1 MGTMSG
7 MVEEQTWKGTHD
19 GATDTTTASDDEL
32 VTRARGGLGRVLR
45 EKWRLDALLGV
56 GGMAAVYA
64 ATHRNGTRAA
74 IKLLHPELSGDA
86 HLRSRFLREGEVA
99 NAVGH
104 EGARRIL
111 DDDTTEDGALY
122 LVAEL
127 LEGETLADRRTRS
140 GGRLGQHEVLY
151 IACGLLDVLAAA
163 HSKGIVHRD
172 LKPENVF
179 LTSAGRVKL
188 LDFGIARSS
197 GVSRVRS
204 ARRAGAR
211 LGTPAYMPPEQARG
225 LWEEVDAR
233 SDLWAVGATMF
244 HLLSGQSVHEGR
256 TVEELLNSA
265 MTQEAAPLA
274 SVAPDV
280 APALAQVVDRALS
293 FHPEDRWADAKQMRD
308 AVCRA
313 YHEWSR
319 APAKTAAA
327 SAPPAVAAEP
337 VSTFTLPSTTLA
349 TPPPFFARAKWP
361 RLTGGVVKPSRR
373 AFAALAMGAAV
384 LVGVSGVTAAAA
396 LRRAPT
402 AVAMPPGAV
411 AASPVSPGGTPVCS
425 PGPVLTPVPV
435 PELAATDL
443 PIVLPLSRPSP

>member
-1 MGTMSG
+1 

-19 GATDTTTASDDEL
+19 GATATTTASDDEL

-45 EKWRLDALLGV
+45 DKWRLDALLGV

-74 IKLLHPELSGDA
+74 IKLLHPELAGDA

-99 NAVGH
+99 NSVGH

-111 DDDTTEDGALY
+111 DDDTAEDGSLF

-127 LEGETLADRRTRS
+127 LDGETLADRRARS
-140 GGRLGQHEVLY
+140 GGRLGEHEVMY
-151 IACGLLDVLAAA
+151 IACGLLDVLVAA
-163 HSKGIVHRD
+163 HAKGIIHRD

-179 LTSAGRVKL
+179 LTRAGRVKL

-204 ARRAGAR
+204 GTRAGAR

-244 HLLSGQSVHEGR
+244 HLLAGRSVHEGR
-256 TVEELLNSA
+256 TVDDLLSSA
-265 MTQEAAPLA
+265 MTKEPLPLA
-274 SVAPDV
+274 SVLPEV
-280 APALAQVVDRALS
+280 SSALAQVVDRALS
-293 FHPEDRWADAKQMRD
+293 FHPDDRWADAKEMRD

-313 YHEWSR
+313 YHDWKR
-319 APAKTAAA
+319 APVAGK
-327 SAPPAVAAEP
+327 APQPGRSEGVP
-337 VSTFTLPSTTLA
+337 SFTLPSATLS
-349 TPPPFFARAKWP
+349 TPAPVFGRGKWP
-361 RLTGGVVKPSRR
+361 RFAGGGVRSSRQ
-373 AFAALAMGAAV
+373 AFAALAMGAAI
-384 LVGVSGVTAAAA
+384 LVGVSGVTAAA
-396 LRRAPT
+396 LRRAP
-402 AVAMPPGAV
+402 ASAAMHGGS
-411 AASPVSPGGTPVCS
+411 AAGSTLSPAGTPACS
-425 PGPVLTPVPV
+425 PGPVLAPVAV

-443 PIVLPLSRPSP
+443 PIVLPVPRPAP

>member
-1 MGTMSG
+1 
-7 MVEEQTWKGTHD
+7 MVDEQTWKGTHD
-19 GATDTTTASDDEL
+19 SATDTTTASDDEL

-45 EKWRLDALLGV
+45 QKWRLDALLGV

-111 DDDTTEDGALY
+111 DDDTAEDGSLF

-127 LEGETLADRRTRS
+127 LEGETLADRRGRL

-151 IACGLLDVLAAA
+151 IACGLLDVLSAA
-163 HSKGIVHRD
+163 HGKGIIHRD

-179 LTSAGRVKL
+179 LTRAGRVKL

-204 ARRAGAR
+204 ATRAGAR

-225 LWEEVDAR
+225 LWDEVNAR
-233 SDLWAVGATMF
+233 SDIWAVGATMF
-244 HLLSGQSVHEGR
+244 HLLSGRTVHEGR
-256 TVEELLNSA
+256 TVEELLGCA
-265 MTQEAAPLA
+265 MTQEPTPLA
-274 SVAPDV
+274 SVVPEVSAG
-280 APALAQVVDRALS
+280 LAQVVDRALS
-293 FHPEDRWADAKQMRD
+293 FHPEDRWENAQQMRD

-313 YHEWSR
+313 YHHWNRS
-319 APAKTAAA
+319 
-327 SAPPAVAAEP
+327 AVATPAPRPSLSEALP
-337 VSTFTLPSTTLA
+337 SFTLPSATLP
-349 TPPPFFARAKWP
+349 TPPPAFARVKGP
-361 RLTGGVVKPSRR
+361 RLAGGGLRSPRQ
-373 AFAALAMGAAV
+373 AFAALAMGVAV
-384 LVGVSGVTAAAA
+384 LVGLSGVTAGA
-396 LRRAPT
+396 LRRAPAAAGMRVGALAAST
-402 AVAMPPGAV
+402 MSPTGATVCSAGLAVA
-411 AASPVSPGGTPVCS
+411 
-425 PGPVLTPVPV
+425 PVPV

-443 PIVLPLSRPSP
+443 PIVLRAARPTP

>member
-1 MGTMSG
+1 ML
-7 MVEEQTWKGTHD
+7 EEQTWKGTHD
-19 GATDTTTASDDEL
+19 GATDATTASDDEL
-32 VTRARGGLGRVLR
+32 VNRARGGLGRVLR

-56 GGMAAVYA
+56 GGMAAVYS

-104 EGARRIL
+104 DGARRIL
-111 DDDTTEDGALY
+111 DDDTAEDGSLF

-127 LEGETLADRRTRS
+127 LDGETLADRRARS
-140 GGRLGQHEVLY
+140 GGKLGQHEVLY

-179 LTSAGRVKL
+179 LTRGGQVKL

-197 GVSRVRS
+197 GVSRVRNGT
-204 ARRAGAR
+204 RAGAR

-244 HLLSGQSVHEGR
+244 HLLSGRSVHEGR
-256 TVEELLNSA
+256 TVDDLLLSA
-265 MTQEAAPLA
+265 MTREPPSLA

-280 APALAQVVDRALS
+280 GAALVKVVDRALA
-293 FHPEDRWADAKQMRD
+293 FHPDDRWADARQMRD

-313 YHEWSR
+313 YHDWNR
-319 APAKTAAA
+319 AAVEATA
-327 SAPPAVAAEP
+327 PHPAVAVEP
-337 VSTFTLPSTTLA
+337 VTSVTLA
-349 TPPPFFARAKWP
+349 SPTVSTPPPAFGRGKWS
-361 RLTGGVVKPSRR
+361 RLDGGGVKPSRR

-384 LVGVSGVTAAAA
+384 LVGVSGVTAAA
-396 LRRAPT
+396 LRRAP
-402 AVAMPPGAV
+402 AAIAMPLGAV
-411 AASPVSPGGTPVCS
+411 AASTISPAGHPACS
-425 PGPVLTPVPV
+425 PGPVVAPVPV

-443 PIVLPLSRPSP
+443 PIVLPVPRPAQ

>member
-1 MGTMSG
+1 

-86 HLRSRFLREGEVA
+86 HLRTRFLREGEVA

-127 LEGETLADRRTRS
+127 LEGETLADRRARS

-151 IACGLLDVLAAA
+151 IACSLLDVLSAA
-163 HSKGIVHRD
+163 HAKGIVHRD

-204 ARRAGAR
+204 GTRAGAR

-225 LWEEVDAR
+225 VWEEVDAR
-233 SDLWAVGATMF
+233 SDLWAVGATMY
-244 HLLSGQSVHEGR
+244 HLLSGRSVHEGR

-265 MTQEAAPLA
+265 MTQEAEPLA

-280 APALAQVVDRALS
+280 APALARVVDRALA
-293 FHPEDRWADAKQMRD
+293 FHPDDRWADAKQMRD

-319 APAKTAAA
+319 ASSAAPALA
-327 SAPPAVAAEP
+327 SASASASGS
-337 VSTFTLPSTTLA
+337 VSSFTLASATLTA
-349 TPPPFFARAKWP
+349 PPPFFRQGKWP
-361 RLTGGVVKPSRR
+361 RLVRGGLKPSRR
-373 AFAALAMGAAV
+373 FAALAMAAAAV

-396 LRRAPT
+396 LRHAPVAAASMPLG
-402 AVAMPPGAV
+402 AVAGSTRSPPGAP
-411 AASPVSPGGTPVCS
+411 ACSPVPVIA
-425 PGPVLTPVPV
+425 PVPV

-443 PIVLPLSRPSP
+443 PIVLPQSRPTQ